1 MQDAVGDFLLYESV
15 TRKNKSLH
23 PHIHS
28 NACLC
33 EYMSHGD
40 WAHVSAILSQVFD
53 FTSRFYDTYKI
64 SHRKRQAVT
73 LLGMRVCVYVYVY
86 VCVRVLVLARA
97 RTPNESAYVVPPR
110 QLLIV
115 LHHALQAV
123 FLSSS
128 VICLPVYCT
137 YTCQLETSNIYV
149 LKNQGGDIARSK

>member
-15 TRKNKSLH
+15 TRENKSLH

-73 LLGMRVCVYVYVY
+73 LLGMRVCVC
-86 VCVRVLVLARA
+86 VCVCVCACTCTCTSKDAERKCICCAAKTTSYR
-97 RTPNESAYVVPPR
+97 PSPC
-110 QLLIV
+110 
-115 LHHALQAV
+115 
-123 FLSSS
+123 SSS
-128 VICLPVYCT
+128 RFPVLFCHLSACILHIYMPTRNVKYICLKQSGWGY
-137 YTCQLETSNIYV
+137 S
-149 LKNQGGDIARSK
+149 SK